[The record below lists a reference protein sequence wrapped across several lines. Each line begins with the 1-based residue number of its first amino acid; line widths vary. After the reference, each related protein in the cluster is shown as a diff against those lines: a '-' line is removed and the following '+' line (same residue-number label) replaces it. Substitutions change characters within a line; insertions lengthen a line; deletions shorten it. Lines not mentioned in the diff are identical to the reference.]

1 MVEMLST
8 EGVPVEVVLEPPVL
22 LEERAVVPYLER
34 VEEEVV
40 VFMLLE
46 GVVAHGVNML
56 TVAVVLMKAQV
67 ILEDL
72 VVEMVEVEPLLLE
85 KVGLEEILAV
95 EAVVP
100 LVTM

>member
-1 MVEMLST
+1 MV
-8 EGVPVEVVLEPPVL
+8 
-22 LEERAVVPYLER
+22 ERAVVPYLER
-34 VEEEVV
+34 VPVEAV

-56 TVAVVLMKAQV
+56 TVVVVLMKAQG

-72 VVEMVEVEPLLLE
+72 VAEMVEVEPLLLE

-95 EAVVP
+95 EVAVVELP
-100 LVTM
+100 IIQAVLVEKAK